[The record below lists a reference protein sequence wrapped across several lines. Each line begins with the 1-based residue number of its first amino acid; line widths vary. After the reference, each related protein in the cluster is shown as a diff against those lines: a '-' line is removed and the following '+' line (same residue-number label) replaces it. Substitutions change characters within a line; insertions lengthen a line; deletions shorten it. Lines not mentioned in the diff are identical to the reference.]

1 MSDRSPTGRVC
12 IHEPGNRPTPKDM
25 TMRTLKMIAGLALLP
40 VALTAQQNWN
50 DRLATLPDDVR
61 DKVVQIV
68 TDAASRGLPGQAIA
82 DRALE
87 TIAKSR
93 SGAEAVAAAQALA
106 ADLAGGR
113 DALASAGRAPD
124 ASEIEAAATAK
135 GLGVDHAAISDLA
148 SSAPSGRSLAVPIA
162 VLGALVDRGLP
173 SDEALAAV
181 LDRLGNRASDAELA
195 AMPGEAGRLI
205 AAGYRPSDVGRAL
218 GAGRPAGLPAN
229 GGRAGARPTT
239 PGHPGK
245 P

>member
-1 MSDRSPTGRVC
+1 M
-12 IHEPGNRPTPKDM
+12 HEPGNRPTAKDV
-25 TMRTLKMIAGLALLP
+25 TMRTLKLIAGLALLP
-40 VALTAQQNWN
+40 VALPAQQNWN
-50 DRLATLPDDVR
+50 DRLAALPDDVR
-61 DKVVQIV
+61 DRVVQIV

-93 SGAEAVAAAQALA
+93 SGAEAIAAAQALA

-113 DALASAGRAPD
+113 DALTSAGRVPD

-135 GLGVDHAAISDLA
+135 ELGVDGAAISNLA

-181 LDRLGNRASDAELA
+181 LGRLSNRASDAELA

-218 GAGRPAGLPAN
+218 GAGRPSGLPAN

-239 PGHPGK
+239 PGHPGR